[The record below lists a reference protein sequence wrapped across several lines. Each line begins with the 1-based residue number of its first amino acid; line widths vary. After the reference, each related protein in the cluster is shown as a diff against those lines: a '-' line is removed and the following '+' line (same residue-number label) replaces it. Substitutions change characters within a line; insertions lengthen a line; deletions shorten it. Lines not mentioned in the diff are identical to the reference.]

1 MQTTTELIPDS
12 LLYEEFRGRKYY
24 RRGTRQV
31 MLGLKTESEILGSS
45 VYQMLIVQSIAFYLK
60 SILPKGRYWIPSSEG
75 GLHLGK
81 NENLAC
87 DIAIIEKA
95 TLRDPT
101 SLKYLDSPPKFVIE
115 VDIKIEWK
123 NYDTQP
129 PTSLEMDYVML
140 KTDRLLDFGVEGVAW
155 VLSQSRKILLA
166 LPGHRPQF
174 FDWAEEV
181 PLFGGHTFCLRL
193 FWRRKGYCQPLNP
206 NRRLTPQPCRLVRD
220 YLRLQLVKHRVQPKV
235 RPVDVQPVLRSPRD
249 L

>member
-1 MQTTTELIPDS
+1 MRDSRKRLSLKKRRNPMQTITEHIPES
-12 LLYEEFRGRKYY
+12 LLYEEFGGQKYY

-31 MLGLKTESEILGSS
+31 MLGLKTESEIMGSS

-60 SILPKGRYWIPSSEG
+60 GILPKGKYWIPSSEG

-81 NENLAC
+81 NENMAC

-95 TLRDPT
+95 TLHDPT

-140 KTDRLLDFGVEGVAW
+140 KTDQLLDFGVEGVAW
-155 VLSQSRKILLA
+155 VLSKSRKILLA
-166 LPGHRPQF
+166 LPDQRPQF
-174 FDWAEEV
+174 FDWTEEV
-181 PLFGGHTFCLRL
+181 SLFGGHTFC
-193 FWRRKGYCQPLNP
+193 
-206 NRRLTPQPCRLVRD
+206 
-220 YLRLQLVKHRVQPKV
+220 VQAILEEDGILPTSKT
-235 RPVDVQPVLRSPRD
+235 
-249 L
+249 

>member
-1 MQTTTELIPDS
+1 MQTTTAQIPES
-12 LLYEEFRGRKYY
+12 LLYEEFGGQKYY

-31 MLGLKTESEILGSS
+31 MLGLKTESEIMGSS

-60 SILPKGRYWIPSSEG
+60 GILPEGKYWIPSSEG

-95 TLRDPT
+95 TLNNPT

-129 PTSLEMDYVML
+129 PTSHEMDYVLL
-140 KTDRLLDFGVEGVAW
+140 KSDQLLDFGVEGVAW

-166 LPGHRPQF
+166 LPGQRPQF
-174 FDWAEEV
+174 FDWTENA
-181 PLFGGHTFCLRL
+181 PLFDEHSFCLQSILEEDGILSR
-193 FWRRKGYCQPLNP
+193 
-206 NRRLTPQPCRLVRD
+206 
-220 YLRLQLVKHRVQPKV
+220 
-235 RPVDVQPVLRSPRD
+235 
-249 L
+249 